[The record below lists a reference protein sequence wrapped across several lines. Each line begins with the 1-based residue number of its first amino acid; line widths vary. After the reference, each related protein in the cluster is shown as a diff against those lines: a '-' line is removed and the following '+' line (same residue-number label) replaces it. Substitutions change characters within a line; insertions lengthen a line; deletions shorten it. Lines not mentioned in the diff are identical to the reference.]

1 AESAGRVALLGV
13 LLLACPGA
21 LRLGELLPD
30 GAFGPL
36 LWAAGGVL
44 VLAVGVLAG
53 VPRLR
58 TAASSFLRTA
68 LGEARSVHSRPAR
81 ALALWGGALVFPA
94 LQTAALVL
102 VARALALDVPV
113 AHLALAYLAATVAVA
128 LVPTPGGLG
137 SVEAAL
143 VVALVAVGGAAA
155 VAAAV
160 VLPFWVVT
168 VCRPVVPGARTLGVG
183 GRARGTRATRGRPGS
198 RAGRPGGETGARR
211 KVRPG
216 GQTGAGRRARPG
228 GPPRRGSIAPGS
240 VR

>member
-1 AESAGRVALLGV
+1 GRVAPLGV
-13 LLLACPGA
+13 LRLACPGA

-81 ALALWGGALVFPA
+81 ALALWRGALVFPA
-94 LQTAALVL
+94 
-102 VARALALDVPV
+102 RD
-113 AHLALAYLAATVAVA
+113 LAARGPRGPGPAR
-128 LVPTPGGLG
+128 GGLG

-155 VAAAV
+155 VATAV
-160 VLPFWVVT
+160 VLTFRVIT
-168 VCRPVVPGARTLGVG
+168 VWLPLLPGALTLGVLV
-183 GRARGTRATRGRPGS
+183 RS
-198 RAGRPGGETGARR
+198 
-211 KVRPG
+211 KV
-216 GQTGAGRRARPG
+216 
-228 GPPRRGSIAPGS
+228 I
-240 VR
+240 